1 MCGVVVISAGDEAPP
16 VMASS
21 PALECQAPGRV
32 FGLFSFILSSFVSSF
47 LSSFLSLFLSLS
59 FFLSF
64 VFSSWSRHAPRL
76 SPPINAFHSLLVS
89 FLLPFPSPPPP
100 ASHRR
105 PRVCRVARP
114 RRGLGVFPSFFLFN
128 FISISFVDSPS
139 VPLVFEWHMYL

>member
-64 VFSSWSRHAPRL
+64 VF
-76 SPPINAFHSLLVS
+76 FELV
-89 FLLPFPSPPPP
+89 
-100 ASHRR
+100 
-105 PRVCRVARP
+105 
-114 RRGLGVFPSFFLFN
+114 
-128 FISISFVDSPS
+128 
-139 VPLVFEWHMYL
+139 

>member
-47 LSSFLSLFLSLS
+47 LSSFLSFFLP
-59 FFLSF
+59 FFIFLSF

-89 FLLPFPSPPPP
+89 FLPPFPSPPPP

-105 PRVCRVARP
+105 PRVCRLARP
-114 RRGLGVFPSFFLFN
+114 RRGLSVFPSFFLFN

>member
-89 FLLPFPSPPPP
+89 FLPPFPSPPPP